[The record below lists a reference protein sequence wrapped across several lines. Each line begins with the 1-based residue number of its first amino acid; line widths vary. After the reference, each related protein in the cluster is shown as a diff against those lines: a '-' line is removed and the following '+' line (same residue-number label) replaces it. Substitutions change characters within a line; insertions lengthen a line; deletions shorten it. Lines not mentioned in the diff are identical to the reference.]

1 MLIQLMTEM
10 KIFCAECGRIEPHEI
25 LSQMR
30 GTRIRCT
37 ACGTVRVESPK
48 KERPPLKV
56 KAIVSEEKSS
66 RVCSIELAPDEACA
80 IGDHHVATCGDE
92 YIAVEISGIERGL
105 QRARKARARDI
116 TTLWTRKIEQVA
128 VRVSV
133 HDGKKT
139 TPVLI
144 DVPGEEPFVVGEV
157 YKKGNKK
164 FRIAI
169 IRLRNGDALRNT
181 GQKALARTIKRIFA
195 YLL

>member
-10 KIFCAECGRIEPHEI
+10 KIFCPECGRTEVHEV
-25 LSQMR
+25 LSRAR
-30 GTRIRCT
+30 GTRVRCT
-37 ACGTVRVESPK
+37 ACGTVRVEPPK

-56 KAIVSEEKSS
+56 KAIVSEEETS
-66 RVCSIELAPDEACA
+66 RVCTIELEHDEACA
-80 IGDHHVATCGDE
+80 IGDHHVAACGEE
-92 YIAVEISGIERGL
+92 YIAVEVSGIERGL
-105 QRARKARARDI
+105 RRVRKARAKDI
-116 TTLWTRKIEQVA
+116 TTLWTRKIEQVS

-133 HDGKKT
+133 HGGKKT
-139 TPVLI
+139 VPVLI

-157 YKKGNKK
+157 YRKGNRR

-169 IRLRNGDALRNT
+169 IRLRDGNSLRIT

>member
-1 MLIQLMTEM
+1 M
-10 KIFCAECGRIEPHEI
+10 KIFCPECGRKEDHEV
-25 LSQMR
+25 LSRTR

-37 ACGTVRVESPK
+37 VCGTVRVEPPK
-48 KERPPLKV
+48 KERPPVRV
-56 KAIVSEEKSS
+56 KAIVSEEESS

-92 YIAVEISGIERGL
+92 YIAVEVSGIERGL
-105 QRARKARARDI
+105 RRVRKARAKDI
-116 TTLWTRKIEQVA
+116 TTLWTRKIEQVS

-133 HDGKKT
+133 HDGKST
-139 TPVLI
+139 VPLLL

-157 YKKGNKK
+157 YRKGNRK

-169 IRLRNGDALRNT
+169 IRQRDGDSLRIT